1 MSSDNPNY
9 EQQKD
14 EIDLLQNILFDKM
27 NIESESPFKIS
38 ANITANIDDPKM
50 EFHLI
55 ITLNNEYPDKSPDF
69 QLTEEN
75 YYLSSTKLN
84 ELIEKLKQTCIEYL
98 GMPVMYQLYETIL
111 TFAED
116 EEQLLI
122 NEKLKEIKLEEEKK
136 LFELKKKEEEEKL
149 FEDKTTTP
157 VTKELFEEWEK
168 KFLEK
173 KRKENKDN
181 NQNSERLTGRQFFL
195 NKNIKVEENEDEIE
209 SEDNIINTT
218 KEKNEDEENLE
229 YNPDL
234 YDEDIGNIDFDKEDE
249 DL

>member
-27 NIESESPFKIS
+27 NIESESPFQIS

-55 ITLNNEYPDKSPDF
+55 VTLKNEYPDKSTDF

-75 YYLSSTKLN
+75 NFLSSAKLN
-84 ELIEKLKQTCIEYL
+84 ELIEKLKQICIEYI

-111 TFAED
+111 SFAED

-122 NEKLKEIKLEEEKK
+122 NEKLIEIQLEEEKK
-136 LFELKKKEEEEKL
+136 LLELKKK
-149 FEDKTTTP
+149 
-157 VTKELFEEWEK
+157 K
-168 KFLEK
+168 KKKNYLKIEYILLLLKNYLKNGKKNFLRK
-173 KRKENKDN
+173 KKK
-181 NQNSERLTGRQFFL
+181 
-195 NKNIKVEENEDEIE
+195 KIKKKIK
-209 SEDNIINTT
+209 ILIN
-218 KEKNEDEENLE
+218 
-229 YNPDL
+229 
-234 YDEDIGNIDFDKEDE
+234 
-249 DL
+249 

>member
-1 MSSDNPNY
+1 
-9 EQQKD
+9 
-14 EIDLLQNILFDKM
+14 
-27 NIESESPFKIS
+27 
-38 ANITANIDDPKM
+38 M

-84 ELIEKLKQTCIEYL
+84 ELI
-98 GMPVMYQLYETIL
+98 
-111 TFAED
+111 
-116 EEQLLI
+116 
-122 NEKLKEIKLEEEKK
+122 EKLKEIKLEEEKK

-234 YDEDIGNIDFDKEDE
+234 YDEDIGNIDFDKEDD